1 MQAKMNSGLPG
12 IENKIFT
19 IKEVSVM
26 LDSDLALL
34 YGVETRRI
42 NQAVKR
48 NINRFPER
56 FMFQLNYAEWENLRS
71 QIVTSSFRNDLHLNS
86 QIVPSKQKNKVET
99 ENNLRSQI
107 ATSSLDYGGRRN
119 LPYVFTEQ
127 GVAMLS
133 AVLKSEAAV
142 KVSIHIMAAFVE
154 LRKIYNQ
161 NAGLFQRL
169 DRVEKKQLEADG
181 HFDRIFNALEKKNNN
196 AEQGIFFNG
205 QIFDAWVFVSGIGN
219 L

>member
-1 MQAKMNSGLPG
+1 
-12 IENKIFT
+12 
-19 IKEVSVM
+19 
-26 LDSDLALL
+26 
-34 YGVETRRI
+34 
-42 NQAVKR
+42 
-48 NINRFPER
+48 
-56 FMFQLNYAEWENLRS
+56 
-71 QIVTSSFRNDLHLNS
+71 
-86 QIVPSKQKNKVET
+86 
-99 ENNLRSQI
+99 
-107 ATSSLDYGGRRN
+107 
-119 LPYVFTEQ
+119 
-127 GVAMLS
+127 MLS